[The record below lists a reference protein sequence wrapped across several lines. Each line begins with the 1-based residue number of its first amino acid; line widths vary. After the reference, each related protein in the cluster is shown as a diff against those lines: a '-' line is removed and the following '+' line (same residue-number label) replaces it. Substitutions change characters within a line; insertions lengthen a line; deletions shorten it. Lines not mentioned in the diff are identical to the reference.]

1 MMQKQNQT
9 AWELIRPEV
18 AKKENKTNQS
28 KTTNLHTT
36 ASEGPLLVL
45 VSVIISQCRKEA
57 E

>member
-45 VSVIISQCRKEA
+45 VSVIISQCRMEA